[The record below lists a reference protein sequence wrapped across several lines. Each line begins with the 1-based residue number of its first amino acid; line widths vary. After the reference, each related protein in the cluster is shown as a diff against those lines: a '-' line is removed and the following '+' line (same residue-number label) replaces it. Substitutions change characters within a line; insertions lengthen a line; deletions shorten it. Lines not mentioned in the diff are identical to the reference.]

1 LKPSCVDIGEFEREV
16 GEETQLLVLVLDQ
29 WIVNVGEVVVDEDE
43 SVGMVVERRDK
54 EDDEIMDVVRVGSVV
69 LDDERT
75 GGTRPFRTGLPLD
88 RCQ

>member
-1 LKPSCVDIGEFEREV
+1 MDIGEFEGEV
-16 GEETQLLVLVLDQ
+16 GEETQLLVLVLVLDQ

-43 SVGMVVERRDK
+43 SVGMLAKRRDE
-54 EDDEIMDVVRVGSVV
+54 EDDEMMDVVRVGRVV

-75 GGTRPFRTGLPLD
+75 GGTRPFRTGMPLV